1 MNNCLIVYYLIKE
14 NNVLQSVYT
23 GRNFSVKTFIIPI
36 ILLFF
41 ISYCFTSQCPF
52 KLGWV
57 LAENTL
63 APDAKSWFTGK
74 VPDAGN
80 DWGQEEK
87 ASWLDDIINLMDTS
101 SSKFWEIAKGQGSL
115 VCCRSWGH
123 RVGHDSATEQQ
134 QLAENGKISF
144 F

>member
-1 MNNCLIVYYLIKE
+1 MNNCLVVYYLIKE

-23 GRNFSVKTFIIPI
+23 GRNFSVKTFTIPI

-74 VPDAGN
+74 DPDAGN
-80 DWGQEEK
+80 D
-87 ASWLDDIINLMDTS
+87 
-101 SSKFWEIAKGQGSL
+101 
-115 VCCRSWGH
+115 
-123 RVGHDSATEQQ
+123 
-134 QLAENGKISF
+134 
-144 F
+144 